1 MLSFY
6 QDRPEKVSFSQEY
19 PRTLDYPRITICS
32 PAFFSKTKSVMRKSS
47 DPGYSNSNCFHR
59 LSSYNLSDENDD
71 LANYLILSL
80 QNDMIVPNIA
90 VIYYFVRVDS
100 I

>member
-1 MLSFY
+1 
-6 QDRPEKVSFSQEY
+6 
-19 PRTLDYPRITICS
+19 
-32 PAFFSKTKSVMRKSS
+32 MRKSS

>member
-1 MLSFY
+1 
-6 QDRPEKVSFSQEY
+6 
-19 PRTLDYPRITICS
+19 
-32 PAFFSKTKSVMRKSS
+32 MRKPS

-80 QNDMIVPNIA
+80 QNDMIVPQIS
-90 VIYYFVRVDS
+90 VKFI
-100 I
+100 IIL